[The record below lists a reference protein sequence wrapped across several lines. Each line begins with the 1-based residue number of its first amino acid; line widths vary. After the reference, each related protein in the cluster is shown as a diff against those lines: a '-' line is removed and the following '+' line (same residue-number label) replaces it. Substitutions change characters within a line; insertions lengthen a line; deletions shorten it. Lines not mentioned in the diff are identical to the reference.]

1 MMKWGME
8 VFTPQSYRS
17 GSNWMVEDNKDTSKW
32 THEENKLFENALAIY
47 DKETPDRW
55 QKIAAMIPGKTG
67 VDVMN
72 QYKEL
77 VNDVSDIEAGLIPIP
92 GYSTSSFTLD
102 WANNRTYSQ
111 SCDANGKRGP
121 SSRPSDHERK
131 KGVPWTEEEHKL
143 FLLGLKKYGKGDW
156 RNISRNF
163 VITRTPTQV
172 ASHAQKYFIRQ
183 LSGGKDKRR
192 SSIHDITTVN
202 LSDTRSISPDSST
215 SPSMDQTTM
224 LQHHSDL
231 SGSQAMFEWNHPHD
245 GANMVFNSPNPNMY
259 VPPSFGVNPYGVVK
273 IEGQELHRGIIHGS
287 HIGPHSL
294 IFQNAFFILSPSGL
308 RSRMMLQNDIRPIC
322 ICLSNFLFKIITK
335 ILATVTHCFKNY
347 YRGTI

>member
-1 MMKWGME
+1 MIKWGME
-8 VFTPQSYRS
+8 MEILTPQSYPS
-17 GSNWMVEDNKDTSKW
+17 SNTNWLLEDNKISSKW
-32 THEENKLFENALAIY
+32 TQDENKLFEDALAIY
-47 DKETPDRW
+47 DKDTPDRW
-55 QKIAAMIPGKTG
+55 QKIAAMIPGKTV

-92 GYSTSSFTLD
+92 GYTTSSFTLD
-102 WANNRTYSQ
+102 WANSRTISQ
-111 SCDANGKRGP
+111 SYESNGKRGP
-121 SSRPSDHERK
+121 SSRPNEQERK

-202 LSDTRSISPDSST
+202 LTDTRPTSPENSS

-224 LQHHSDL
+224 LHQEPKALFDWNQSHNA
-231 SGSQAMFEWNHPHD
+231 GS
-245 GANMVFNSPNPNMY
+245 MVFNSTNSNMF
-259 VPPSFGVNPYGVVK
+259 VAPSYGVHSHSYGMK
-273 IEGQELHRGIIHGS
+273 IEGGQDQQHRGMFHGS
-287 HIGPHSL
+287 HIGPPHSTF
-294 IFQNAFFILSPSGL
+294 FQMQSSQCHPQPQG
-308 RSRMMLQNDIRPIC
+308 
-322 ICLSNFLFKIITK
+322 
-335 ILATVTHCFKNY
+335 
-347 YRGTI
+347 